1 MSWKRHAW
9 NLWLQWYPLLEGR
22 RGNEFGLKS
31 SATSIPKEGITFNR
45 SKESQENL
53 IFVLQATKK
62 ILEDKRLTGKTVLF
76 RLQISNARHFES
88 TWCFYVVSW
97 QEWQL
102 KNSVTIFKSSLIS
115 SEKRSF
121 YSWPIDSL
129 PPTWPPWCNV
139 RANNSK
145 C

>member
-1 MSWKRHAW
+1 MPWKRHAW
-9 NLWLQWYPLLEGR
+9 NLWLQWYPRLEGR

-31 SATSIPKEGITFNR
+31 SATSIPREEITSTARKKVKKISFFFW
-45 SKESQENL
+45 QE
-53 IFVLQATKK
+53 TKT

-76 RLQISNARHFES
+76 RLQISNARHFET

-97 QEWQL
+97 QEGQL

-121 YSWPIDSL
+121 YSWPTDSW
-129 PPTWPPWCNV
+129 PPTWLPWYNV
-139 RANNSK
+139 QANNSK